1 MGIKVEKGKANPLGK
16 KSLNKQLAPY
26 GRSTTDYK
34 GRPSTIVV
42 DRKTGKV
49 SSYKKQDDME
59 GRNIKYDLVTKEVSK
74 YSPKKLKQLADT
86 GDKVA
91 LTNYRKSNPGSMSK
105 KDMEEWMKINRLAA
119 KAALKKLEA
128 KAKKSRAKKSTT

>member
-1 MGIKVEKGKANPLGK
+1 MGIKVEKGTGNPLGK
-16 KSLNKQLAPY
+16 KSLNKQLALY

-34 GRPSTIVV
+34 GRPSAIVV

-49 SSYKKQDDME
+49 SSSKKQDDME
-59 GRNIKYDLVTKEVSK
+59 GSNIKYDVLAKEVSK

-105 KDMEEWMKINRLAA
+105 KDMQKWITLNRAAA
-119 KAALKKLEA
+119 KVELKKREA